1 MRVYCQKRGEDGGK
15 GTMTIKTIIR
25 LMNDMV
31 MVFDAEG
38 EQIPEYQ
45 GQYEDVK
52 ASILRDAPVGAIFN
66 HWFDTTVVPM
76 NISRE
81 TW

>member
-1 MRVYCQKRGEDGGK
+1 M
-15 GTMTIKTIIR
+15 IKTVIR
-25 LMNDMV
+25 VRNNTV

-52 ASILRDAPVGAIFN
+52 ERILRDAPAGAVFN
-66 HWFDTTVVPM
+66 NWFGKVLEPTAVPGK
-76 NISRE
+76 N
-81 TW
+81 W

>member
-1 MRVYCQKRGEDGGK
+1 M
-15 GTMTIKTIIR
+15 IR
-25 LMNDMV
+25 TAISFQSNIV

-52 ASILRDAPVGAIFN
+52 GSILRDASPDTVFTRWFN
-66 HWFDTTVVPM
+66 CDIEPSTV
-76 NISRE
+76 SRE
-81 TW
+81 EW